1 MVNNMDQE
9 KKECILTAA
18 IAAFTRF
25 GFKKASVDEIAR
37 DAGVA
42 KGTVYL
48 AAENKEDLFFQ
59 ALHREVR
66 EWVAADSRLIDPRTP
81 ADELLAMLGWKA
93 MNEIESKPLIWALL
107 AGEHTRLLPQWSE
120 RLDELR
126 GLCAKN
132 IVEVLQLGIRQ
143 GRFRKD
149 IDVEAVSDILLDL
162 QITTLLFHNR
172 KSPDLAERIQRRG
185 QAALDLI
192 FQGLRP
198 GGVMPAA
205 IEVERAVSALAHQ

>member
-1 MVNNMDQE
+1 MDQE

-18 IAAFTRF
+18 ISAFTRF

-66 EWVAADSRLIDPRTP
+66 EWVAADARLIDPRLP
-81 ADELLAMLGWKA
+81 ADEIMATLGWKA
-93 MNEIESKPLIWALL
+93 MAEIEGKPLIWALL
-107 AGEHTRLLPQWSE
+107 AGEHSRLLPQWSD
-120 RLDELR
+120 RLDDLR
-126 GLCAKN
+126 GLCARN

-143 GRFRKD
+143 GRFRKNL
-149 IDVEAVSDILLDL
+149 DVEAVADILLDL
-162 QITTLLFHNR
+162 QISTLLFHNR
-172 KSPDLAERIQRRG
+172 KSPDLDERLQRRG
-185 QAALDLI
+185 LAAFELI
-192 FQGLRP
+192 FDGLRP
-198 GGVMPAA
+198 GGEIPLVRGAEEAHRAA
-205 IEVERAVSALAHQ
+205 ATPPHQ

>member
-1 MVNNMDQE
+1 MDQE

-18 IAAFTRF
+18 ISAFTRF

-66 EWVAADSRLIDPRTP
+66 EWVAEDSRLIDPRTP

-93 MNEIESKPLIWALL
+93 MS
-107 AGEHTRLLPQWSE
+107 
-120 RLDELR
+120 
-126 GLCAKN
+126 
-132 IVEVLQLGIRQ
+132 
-143 GRFRKD
+143 
-149 IDVEAVSDILLDL
+149 
-162 QITTLLFHNR
+162 
-172 KSPDLAERIQRRG
+172 
-185 QAALDLI
+185 
-192 FQGLRP
+192 
-198 GGVMPAA
+198 
-205 IEVERAVSALAHQ
+205 

>member
-1 MVNNMDQE
+1 MVTKMDQE

-25 GFKKASVDEIAR
+25 GFKKTSVDEIAR

-48 AAENKEDLFFQ
+48 AAESKEDLFFQ
-59 ALHREVR
+59 AVHREVR
-66 EWVAADSRLIDPRTP
+66 EWVGADSRLIDPRMP
-81 ADELLAMLGWKA
+81 ADELLQMLGWKA
-93 MNEIESKPLIWALL
+93 MEEIEHKPLIWALL
-107 AGEHTRLLPQWSE
+107 AGEHTRLLPQWAD

-126 GLCAKN
+126 TLSARN

-143 GRFRKD
+143 GRFRKGL
-149 IDVEAVSDILLDL
+149 DVEAVADIMLDL

-172 KSPDLAERIQRRG
+172 KTPDLAERVARRA
-185 QAALDLI
+185 QAAFDLV

-198 GGVMPAA
+198 PELPHAA
-205 IEVERAVSALAHQ
+205 EAERAVPAHTPQ